1 MTDVN
6 HRLTFKHCTPSPRV
20 RALVGES
27 IQRID
32 EVVTA
37 RFRPVFLHV
46 FVEKNPKRHLY
57 RASLVLNAAGHAIAA
72 QEERHDAA
80 EAIREAFAELE
91 RELRKH
97 KEKRAHADTYK
108 RPARRQ
114 QLRRQQTEALP
125 AVQRRRELFF
135 TLIEPHLEALYNFIR
150 REIGY
155 RVALGDL
162 LPGEIDA
169 DDAVA
174 AVVLRGA
181 REFESDIEKPDIR
194 AWLIRLALE
203 HVEGEVEKLRRAREG
218 SVHTEEDIPE
228 TPSTEAVSTLGDEI
242 LDFYQP
248 DEDLKLE
255 DILPEPSVP
264 TPEQILESRE
274 LQQYIVDSLAKL
286 PRPLRLAFV
295 LRHVEGLPLSEVA
308 QVVGRPQSEVK
319 RHIDQAR
326 KILVKRLVN
335 AGLTADQRAA
345 EAVFGR
351 RSNVKLTT
359 RLWRSLKKAI
369 RTEAGAARL
378 AQAADV
384 TP

>member
-1 MTDVN
+1 MIDVN
-6 HRLTFKHCTPSPRV
+6 HRLTFKRYTPSPRV

-32 EVVTA
+32 EVVNG
-37 RFRPVFLHV
+37 RVRPVFLHV

-57 RASLVLNAAGHAIAA
+57 RTSLVLSAAGRAIVA

-80 EAIREAFAELE
+80 EAIREAFVELE

-114 QLRRQQTEALP
+114 QLRRQQAEALP

-155 RVALGDL
+155 RVAVGDL

-169 DDAVA
+169 EDAVA

-181 REFESDIEKPDIR
+181 REFESDIETPDIR
-194 AWLIRLALE
+194 GWLIRLALE
-203 HVEGEVEKLRRAREG
+203 HVDGEVEKLRRARDG
-218 SVHTEEDIPE
+218 SGHTEEEIPD
-228 TPSTEAVSTLGDEI
+228 TPSTEAV
-242 LDFYQP
+242 
-248 DEDLKLE
+248 
-255 DILPEPSVP
+255 SVP

-274 LQQYIVDSLAKL
+274 LQQYIIESLARL

-308 QVVGRPQSEVK
+308 QVVGRPKSEVK

-326 KILVKRLVN
+326 KILVKRLVK

-345 EAVFGR
+345 DAVFGR

-359 RLWRSLKKAI
+359 RLRRSLQQAI
-369 RTEAGAARL
+369 RTEAGAART